1 MSLVELIIYVLLL
14 ILLVMIVLAFMKVIS
29 FIVPWC
35 ICRFVSSF
43 LFIVHSIL
51 IMFFC

>member
-29 FIVPWC
+29 FIVPL
-35 ICRFVSSF
+35 ITLGVYAGLF
-43 LFIVHSIL
+43 LLFY
-51 IMFFC
+51 F